1 MRIVRTVMRIVELGL
16 RDRFFWQVLLIW
28 QSTTSYAP
36 GSGVV
41 STTAGRLP
49 QSWIHNVWSDQI
61 MAISRIE
68 INGVVFEVEGNN
80 VSFRNG
86 VVYVDGVA
94 VASGLSG
101 NVHVIWH
108 GDLAS
113 LDADGSVDCQNIYG
127 SVNAGGSVRCSDIA
141 GHVNAGGSVKV
152 KTPGGFGGS
161 ATASAS
167 GHSGSVSASASR
179 GIRIGHGDITC
190 GSVNAGGS
198 VHVRSSRSGRY
209 GSINA
214 GGSIHLDS

>member
-1 MRIVRTVMRIVELGL
+1 
-16 RDRFFWQVLLIW
+16 
-28 QSTTSYAP
+28 
-36 GSGVV
+36 
-41 STTAGRLP
+41 
-49 QSWIHNVWSDQI
+49 

-113 LDADGSVDCQNIYG
+113 LDADGSVDCKNVYG
-127 SVNAGGSVRCSDIA
+127 SVNAGGSVHCSDIG
-141 GHVNAGGSVKV
+141 GHVNAGGSIKV
-152 KTPGGFGGS
+152 KASGGS
-161 ATASAS
+161 ASASASAS

-179 GIRIGHGDITC
+179 GIRIGHGDIIC

-198 VHVRSSRSGRY
+198 VHARSSRSGRY

-214 GGSIHLDS
+214 GGSVHLDG

>member
-1 MRIVRTVMRIVELGL
+1 
-16 RDRFFWQVLLIW
+16 
-28 QSTTSYAP
+28 
-36 GSGVV
+36 
-41 STTAGRLP
+41 
-49 QSWIHNVWSDQI
+49 
-61 MAISRIE
+61 MAISRVE

-94 VASGLSG
+94 VTSGLSG

-108 GDLAS
+108 GHLAS

-127 SVNAGGSVRCSDIA
+127 SVNAGGSVRCSDIS

-152 KTPGGFGGS
+152 KTPGGFGG
-161 ATASAS
+161 
-167 GHSGSVSASASR
+167 SASASR

-198 VHVRSSRSGRY
+198 VHARSSRSGRY

-214 GGSIHLDS
+214 GGSVHLDS